1 MALILFALALV
12 WVVAGAGLI
21 VKTAAT
27 RRFYQDMVPADKARR
42 YAIPAMALGAVLIIG
57 AFISEEFF
65 WWPLVL
71 GGIALAKG
79 VYLRRADAA
88 QVKALL
94 AYWCEEA
101 PEDTLRL
108 VGLVIYSLGAALL
121 GLLF

>member
-1 MALILFALALV
+1 MAWILFALALV

-42 YAIPAMALGAVLIIG
+42 YAIPAMALGAVLLIG
-57 AFISEEFF
+57 AFISEELF

-79 VYLRRADAA
+79 VYLLRADEA

-108 VGLVIYSLGAALL
+108 AGLVIYSLGAALL